1 MRVKTVLFLFVIS
14 AVVLIFMAL
23 QNAKSLHK
31 AHLEK
36 VRLSKIQMF
45 SMKDYKRTRK
55 IYTPE
60 RSLVLAQMEI
70 KNILEEGIIDLEENS
85 ISNQV
90 KSRLVE
96 IANILNHVK
105 EDVVLSIEVHSK
117 LSGSKYKNLK
127 LSQEQ
132 ADILKSYFIEKTTLP
147 LIVAIGYGE
156 TSALK
161 NGKTALNLKRIQ

>member
-1 MRVKTVLFLFVIS
+1 MRVKTVLFSFFI
-14 AVVLIFMAL
+14 AAIVLIFFAL

-31 AHLEK
+31 EHLEK

-45 SMKDYKRTRK
+45 SMKDYKRARK

-60 RSLVLAQMEI
+60 RSFGLAQMKI
-70 KNILEEGIIDLEENS
+70 KKILEQGIIGLKEKTV
-85 ISNQV
+85 SNQV

-105 EDVVLSIEVHSK
+105 EDVILSIEVHSK
-117 LSGSKYKNLK
+117 LSGEKYNSLK
-127 LSQEQ
+127 VSQTQ

-161 NGKTALNLKRIQ
+161 NGRTALNLKRIQ